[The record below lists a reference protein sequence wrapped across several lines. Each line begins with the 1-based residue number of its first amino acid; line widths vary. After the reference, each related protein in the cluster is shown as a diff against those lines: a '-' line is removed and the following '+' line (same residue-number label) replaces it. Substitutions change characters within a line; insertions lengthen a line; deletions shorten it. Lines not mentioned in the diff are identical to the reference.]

1 MRSIHG
7 RSTSGG
13 NLGQGVGRV
22 ALAARP
28 GTAQGRADRGFGHAA
43 AEAMK
48 PIPSG
53 CFFLGRHFGNIL
65 GTPNALCHGG
75 AAGGIWIARHAH
87 NVTSSYRLSVLR
99 SFASVC
105 PAAGCVWV
113 AARRGGGRACTGRD
127 ASHAVLAGARSAR
140 APPPRALP
148 APGLLHAGSPAVWPL
163 AGYANSSRLRRE
175 EP

>member
-7 RSTSGG
+7 RSPPGG

-22 ALAARP
+22 ALAVKPR
-28 GTAQGRADRGFGHAA
+28 TAQGWADRGFGHAA
-43 AEAMK
+43 SEAMK

-53 CFFLGRHFGNIL
+53 CFFLGRHFGIIL

-87 NVTSSYRLSVLR
+87 DVTSSYRLSV
-99 SFASVC
+99 
-105 PAAGCVWV
+105 
-113 AARRGGGRACTGRD
+113 
-127 ASHAVLAGARSAR
+127 
-140 APPPRALP
+140 
-148 APGLLHAGSPAVWPL
+148 
-163 AGYANSSRLRRE
+163 RLRRE